1 MFGIEIQTSFG
12 DVILKNLNTIQI
24 KTLLIKNALIN
35 IDIYL
40 SFDNN
45 GKTI

>member
-1 MFGIEIQTSFG
+1 MFGIEIQTSFE
-12 DVILKNLNTIQI
+12 DVILKNLTTIQI

-35 IDIYL
+35 IDKYL